1 MDSRSVLVATVA
13 VVIGFC
19 APAMAQNSANDARI
33 NVVPGEKLDSG
44 LGALPHYRGK
54 SQPAKGKESARG
66 PSPSARLNPVPGE
79 KLDSGLGQQPPYR
92 SSSLVPVV
100 VSTSNR

>member
-13 VVIGFC
+13 VLIGYC
-19 APAMAQNSANDARI
+19 APAMAQNAANDARI

-54 SQPAKGKESARG
+54 PQPAKGKESARG
-66 PSPSARLNPVPGE
+66 TSARLNPVPGE
-79 KLDSGLGQQPPYR
+79 KLDSGLGQQPLYR
-92 SSSLVPVV
+92 SSSLVPVI
-100 VSTSNR
+100 VSTTNK

>member
-44 LGALPHYRGK
+44 LGALPHYRSK
-54 SQPAKGKESARG
+54 PQPPKGKEPSRG
-66 PSPSARLNPVPGE
+66 TSARLNPVPGE

-92 SSSLVPVV
+92 SSSLVPVI
-100 VSTSNR
+100 VSTANK